1 MLSCYP
7 VVKWFAKVCEILD
20 DFCSIFFLV
29 SFGCGALRVIP
40 CGKPEFVHAETNLL
54 NISHTKK

>member
-20 DFCSIFFLV
+20 DFCSIFF
-29 SFGCGALRVIP
+29 FGCGALRVIP
-40 CGKPEFVHAETNLL
+40 CCKPEFVRAETNLL
-54 NISHTKK
+54 SISHTKK